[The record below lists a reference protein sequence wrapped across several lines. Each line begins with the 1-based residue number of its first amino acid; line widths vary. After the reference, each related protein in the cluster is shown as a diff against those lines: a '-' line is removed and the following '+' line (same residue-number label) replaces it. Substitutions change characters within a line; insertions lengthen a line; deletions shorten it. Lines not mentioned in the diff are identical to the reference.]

1 MQQTAL
7 DQNIL
12 FDQNCNVFTNI
23 LFCNR
28 KYTEYTHVA
37 GTPGD
42 EKLVQEL
49 YDTWVDQEL
58 DHVEKSTHEVK
69 KSNNIGMKT
78 CNITGASP
86 SLLTVLKGVRIKFVK
101 SFQDIFLC

>member
-58 DHVEKSTHEVK
+58 DHVEKSTYEVK
-69 KSNNIGMKT
+69 KVIILEWRHVT
-78 CNITGASP
+78 
-86 SLLTVLKGVRIKFVK
+86 LLVHHH
-101 SFQDIFLC
+101 LC